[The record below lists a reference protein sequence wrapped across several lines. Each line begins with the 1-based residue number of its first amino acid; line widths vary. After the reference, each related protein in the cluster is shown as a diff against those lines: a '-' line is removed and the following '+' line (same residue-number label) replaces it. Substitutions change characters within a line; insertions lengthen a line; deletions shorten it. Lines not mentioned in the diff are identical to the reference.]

1 MSEAQNGGNVMERLT
16 NKAWRN
22 FDPWECCGQDKYCQR
37 GCHDPGGCTKGCI
50 VPQLYAR
57 LGAYEDTELTPEE
70 IDMDHEAAEQLRH
83 LCRDCDL
90 DRLEKLAEA
99 DRDGRLVVPP
109 CKVGDTVWAAS
120 GKIIK
125 CEIDEMYLC
134 DGGGIEYLVTFDCD
148 GADCK
153 RCPFNRWEQDC
164 SGERYCECEYGCSS
178 FKDSDIGKT
187 IFLTSEEAKAAL
199 EATKDGN

>member
-1 MSEAQNGGNVMERLT
+1 MERLT
-16 NKAWRN
+16 KRDTDGQAMMDCQKCEADWTGKHGKPMADCTALYCRN
-22 FDPWECCGQDKYCQR
+22 
-37 GCHDPGGCTKGCI
+37 
-50 VPQLYAR
+50 R
-57 LGAYEDTELTPEE
+57 LKDLLAAYEDTGMTPEE
-70 IDMDHEAAEQLRH
+70 IDMDHEAAETLRQ
-83 LCRDCDL
+83 LCRGCDL

-99 DRDGRLVVPP
+99 DKDGRLVVPP

-153 RCPFNRWEQDC
+153 GCPFNRWEQDC

-187 IFLTSEEAKAAL
+187 IFLTREEAEKAL
-199 EATKDGN
+199 KEVEQK